1 MKIKIA
7 RDELLT
13 GLQRVQG
20 IVEKRNTMP
29 VLSNILLETK
39 QDGVGLVATDLE
51 APQSPRGCRSSPS
64 RTARALAR
72 RRTTRVFA
80 PGSSLGEHE
89 LTQLLYYVFGCHGYL
104 EVADGEVTFTTQENN
119 WVQIQAGRSQFKIV
133 GMAAS
138 EFPALPT
145 IEREGRVAIPG
156 SGLAS
161 LLRKTLFAVG
171 DNDARYI
178 LNGLLITLLSS
189 EKKITMKLV
198 GTDGHRLAI
207 AESELANAGT
217 DLPKEVKAII
227 PRKAAQ
233 EMRRLLEEEEG
244 EPLLGFTKNL
254 VTFQKS
260 GLYLTSRVMEGT
272 YPNYQQVIPK
282 ESAKKAVIERA
293 AMEGALRRVAVLSKD
308 KTNAV
313 KLMLQA
319 GTLTLHTSNP
329 DLGEATEEVPAQY
342 RGESLTTGFNAR
354 YILDA
359 LAVMDGEAVTIEIN
373 SPLSPC
379 LMKSDGDPGF
389 LCVVMPMKI

>member
-1 MKIKIA
+1 MKIRIA

-29 VLSNILLETK
+29 VLSNILVETK
-39 QDGVGLVATDLE
+39 QDGIELVATDLE
-51 APQSPRGCRSSPS
+51 IGVRGHYKADVQQAGSVSLS
-64 RTARALAR
+64 ARKLY
-72 RRTTRVFA
+72 
-80 PGSSLGEHE
+80 E
-89 LTQLLYYVFGCHGYL
+89 LLK
-104 EVADGEVTFTTQENN
+104 EVADGEITLATQENN

-161 LLRKTLFAVG
+161 LIRKTLFAVG

-178 LNGLLITLLSS
+178 LNGLLITLHSS
-189 EKKITMKLV
+189 DKKVTMKLV
-198 GTDGHRLAI
+198 GTDGHRLAV
-207 AESELANAGT
+207 AESDLTQSAGT
-217 DLPKEVKAII
+217 DLPKEIKAII

-260 GLYLTSRVMEGT
+260 GLFLTSRVMEGT

-282 ESAKKAVIERA
+282 ESAKKAVIERTA
-293 AMEGALRRVAVLSKD
+293 LEGALRRVAVLSKD

-313 KLMLQA
+313 KVILQN
-319 GTLTLHTSNP
+319 GTMTLHTSNP
-329 DLGEATEEVPAQY
+329 DLGEATEDLPAQY

-354 YILDA
+354 YLLDA
-359 LAVMDGEAVTIEIN
+359 LGVMDGDSVTLEIS

-379 LMKSDGDPGF
+379 VIKSDGDPGF

>member
-1 MKIKIA
+1 MKIRIA

-29 VLSNILLETK
+29 ILSNILLETK
-39 QDGVGLVATDLE
+39 QDGIELVATDLE
-51 APQSPRGCRSSPS
+51 IGVRGHYKAEVQQAGSVSLS
-64 RTARALAR
+64 ARKLY
-72 RRTTRVFA
+72 
-80 PGSSLGEHE
+80 E
-89 LTQLLYYVFGCHGYL
+89 LLK
-104 EVADGEVTFTTQENN
+104 EVADGEITLATQENN

-145 IEREGRVAIPG
+145 IEREGRVALPG
-156 SGLAS
+156 SGLSS
-161 LLRKTLFAVG
+161 LIRKTLFAVG

-178 LNGLLITLLSS
+178 LNGLLITLHSS
-189 EKKITMKLV
+189 EKKVTLKLV
-198 GTDGHRLAI
+198 GTDGHRLAV
-207 AESELANAGT
+207 AESDLTQSAGT
-217 DLPKEVKAII
+217 DLPKEIKAII

-233 EMRRLLEEEEG
+233 EIRRLLEEEEG

-260 GLYLTSRVMEGT
+260 GLFLTSRVMEGT

-282 ESAKKAVIERA
+282 ESAKKAVIERTA
-293 AMEGALRRVAVLSKD
+293 LESALRRVAVLSKD

-313 KLMLQA
+313 KVILQN
-319 GTLTLHTSNP
+319 GSITLHTSSP
-329 DLGEATEEVPAQY
+329 DVGEATEDLPAQY
-342 RGESLTTGFNAR
+342 HGESLTTGFNAR
-354 YILDA
+354 YLLDA
-359 LAVMDGEAVTIEIN
+359 LAVMDGDSVNLEIS

-379 LMKSDGDPGF
+379 VLKSDGDPGF

>member
-29 VLSNILLETK
+29 ILSNILLETK
-39 QDGVGLVATDLE
+39 QDGIELVATDLE
-51 APQSPRGCRSSPS
+51 IGVRGHYKADVQQAGSVSLS
-64 RTARALAR
+64 ARKLY
-72 RRTTRVFA
+72 
-80 PGSSLGEHE
+80 E
-89 LTQLLYYVFGCHGYL
+89 LLK
-104 EVADGEVTFTTQENN
+104 EVADGEITLATQENN

-161 LLRKTLFAVG
+161 LIRKTLFAVG

-178 LNGLLITLLSS
+178 LNGLLITLHSS
-189 EKKITMKLV
+189 DKKVTMKLV
-198 GTDGHRLAI
+198 GTDGHRLAV
-207 AESELANAGT
+207 AESDVTQSAGT
-217 DLPKEVKAII
+217 DLPKEIKAII

-233 EMRRLLEEEEG
+233 EIRRLLEEEEG

-260 GLYLTSRVMEGT
+260 GLFLTSRVMEGT

-282 ESAKKAVIERA
+282 ESAKKASIERTA
-293 AMEGALRRVAVLSKD
+293 LESALRRVAVLSKD

-313 KLMLQA
+313 KVILQN
-319 GTLTLHTSNP
+319 GSITLHTSSP
-329 DLGEATEEVPAQY
+329 DVGEATEDLPAQY

-354 YILDA
+354 YLLDA
-359 LAVMDGEAVTIEIN
+359 LAVMDGDTVNLEIS

-379 LMKSDGDPGF
+379 VLKSDGDPGF

>member
-1 MKIKIA
+1 MKIRIA

-39 QDGVGLVATDLE
+39 QDGIELVATDLE
-51 APQSPRGCRSSPS
+51 IGVRGHYKADVQQAGSVSLS
-64 RTARALAR
+64 ARKLY
-72 RRTTRVFA
+72 
-80 PGSSLGEHE
+80 E
-89 LTQLLYYVFGCHGYL
+89 LLK
-104 EVADGEVTFTTQENN
+104 EVADGEITLTTQENN

-133 GMAAS
+133 GMASA

-156 SGLAS
+156 SGLSS
-161 LLRKTLFAVG
+161 LIRKTLFAVG

-178 LNGLLITLLSS
+178 LNGLLITLHSS
-189 EKKITMKLV
+189 EKKVTMRLV
-198 GTDGHRLAI
+198 GTDGHRLAV
-207 AESELANAGT
+207 AESDLTQSAGT
-217 DLPKEVKAII
+217 DLPKEIKAII

-233 EMRRLLEEEEG
+233 EIRRLLEEEEG

-260 GLYLTSRVMEGT
+260 GLFLTSRVMEGT

-282 ESAKKAVIERA
+282 ESAKKASIERIA
-293 AMEGALRRVAVLSKD
+293 LESALRRVAVLSKD

-313 KLMLQA
+313 KVILQNGA
-319 GTLTLHTSNP
+319 ITLHTSSP
-329 DLGEATEEVPAQY
+329 DVGEATEDLPAQY

-354 YILDA
+354 YLLDA
-359 LAVMDGEAVTIEIN
+359 LAVMDGDAVNLEIS

-379 LMKSDGDPGF
+379 VLKSDGDPGF

>member
-39 QDGVGLVATDLE
+39 QDGIELVATDLE
-51 APQSPRGCRSSPS
+51 IGVRGHYKADVQQAGSVSLS
-64 RTARALAR
+64 ARKLY
-72 RRTTRVFA
+72 
-80 PGSSLGEHE
+80 E
-89 LTQLLYYVFGCHGYL
+89 LLK
-104 EVADGEVTFTTQENN
+104 EVAAGEITITTQENN

-133 GMAAS
+133 GIAAS

-161 LLRKTLFAVG
+161 LIRKTLFAVG

-178 LNGLLITLLSS
+178 LNGLLITLHSS
-189 EKKITMKLV
+189 DKKVTMKLV
-198 GTDGHRLAI
+198 GTDGHRLAV
-207 AESELANAGT
+207 AESDLTQSAGT
-217 DLPKEVKAII
+217 DLPKEIKAII

-233 EMRRLLEEEEG
+233 EIRRLLEEEEG

-260 GLYLTSRVMEGT
+260 GLFLTSRVMEGT

-282 ESAKKAVIERA
+282 ESAKKAAIERTA
-293 AMEGALRRVAVLSKD
+293 LESALRRVAVLSKD

-313 KLMLQA
+313 KVILQN
-319 GTLTLHTSNP
+319 GSITLHTSSP
-329 DLGEATEEVPAQY
+329 DVGEATEDLPAQY

-354 YILDA
+354 YLLDA
-359 LAVMDGEAVTIEIN
+359 LAVMDGDTVSLEIS

-379 LMKSDGDPGF
+379 VLKSDGDPGF

>member
-39 QDGVGLVATDLE
+39 QDGIELVATDLE
-51 APQSPRGCRSSPS
+51 IGVRGHYKADVQQAGSVSLS
-64 RTARALAR
+64 ARKLY
-72 RRTTRVFA
+72 
-80 PGSSLGEHE
+80 E
-89 LTQLLYYVFGCHGYL
+89 LLK
-104 EVADGEVTFTTQENN
+104 EVAAGEITITTQENN

-133 GMAAS
+133 GIAAS

-161 LLRKTLFAVG
+161 LIRKTLFAVG

-178 LNGLLITLLSS
+178 LNGLLITLHSS
-189 EKKITMKLV
+189 DKKVTMKLV
-198 GTDGHRLAI
+198 GTDGHRLAV
-207 AESELANAGT
+207 AESAVTQSAGT
-217 DLPKEVKAII
+217 DLPNEIKAII

-233 EMRRLLEEEEG
+233 EIRRLLEEEEG

-260 GLYLTSRVMEGT
+260 GLFLTSRVMEGT

-282 ESAKKAVIERA
+282 ESAKKVAIERTA
-293 AMEGALRRVAVLSKD
+293 LESALRRVAVLSKD

-313 KLMLQA
+313 KVILQN
-319 GTLTLHTSNP
+319 GSITLHTSSP
-329 DLGEATEEVPAQY
+329 DVGEATEDLPAQY

-354 YILDA
+354 YLLDA
-359 LAVMDGEAVTIEIN
+359 LAVMDGDTVNLEIS

-379 LMKSDGDPGF
+379 VLKSDGDPGF

>member
-39 QDGVGLVATDLE
+39 QDGIELVATDLE
-51 APQSPRGCRSSPS
+51 IGVRGHYKADVQQAGSVSLS
-64 RTARALAR
+64 ARKLY
-72 RRTTRVFA
+72 
-80 PGSSLGEHE
+80 E
-89 LTQLLYYVFGCHGYL
+89 LLK
-104 EVADGEVTFTTQENN
+104 EVAAGEITLTTQENN

-133 GMAAS
+133 GIAAS

-161 LLRKTLFAVG
+161 LIRKTLFAVG

-178 LNGLLITLLSS
+178 LNGLLITLHSS
-189 EKKITMKLV
+189 DKKVTMKLV
-198 GTDGHRLAI
+198 GTDGHRLAV
-207 AESELANAGT
+207 AESDLTQSAGT
-217 DLPKEVKAII
+217 DLPKEIKAII

-233 EMRRLLEEEEG
+233 EIRRLLEEEEG

-260 GLYLTSRVMEGT
+260 GLFLTSRVMEGT

-282 ESAKKAVIERA
+282 ESAKKAAIERTA
-293 AMEGALRRVAVLSKD
+293 LESALRRVAVLSKD

-313 KLMLQA
+313 KVILQN
-319 GTLTLHTSNP
+319 GSITLHTSSP
-329 DLGEATEEVPAQY
+329 DVGEATEDLPAQY

-354 YILDA
+354 YLLDA
-359 LAVMDGEAVTIEIN
+359 LAVMDGDTVNLEIS

-379 LMKSDGDPGF
+379 VLKSDGDPGF